1 MGRGSARPLKQ
12 HRLPLQTQLTIAVA
26 DFSAL
31 QWRTKQA
38 LAGLLLYYWGKKKYC
53 ISKRQILNV

>member
-12 HRLPLQTQLTIAVA
+12 HRLPLQTKLTIAVA

-38 LAGLLLYYWGKKKYC
+38 LAGLLLYYWGKKSTVFQKG
-53 ISKRQILNV
+53 KF

>member
-1 MGRGSARPLKQ
+1 MGRGSAIPLKQ
-12 HRLPLQTQLTIAVA
+12 HRLPLQTQLMIAVA

-38 LAGLLLYYWGKKKYC
+38 LAGLLLYYWEKTVLYLEKA
-53 ISKRQILNV
+53 SLNV